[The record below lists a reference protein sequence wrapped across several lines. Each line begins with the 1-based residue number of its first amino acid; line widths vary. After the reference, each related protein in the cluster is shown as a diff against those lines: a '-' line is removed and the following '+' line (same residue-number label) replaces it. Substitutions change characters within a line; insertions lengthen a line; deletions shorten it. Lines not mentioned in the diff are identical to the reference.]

1 MAGWDCGRVSTEPSS
16 YSWISLKM
24 PCILLGTGI
33 STPDLA
39 PSGGA
44 PVSLLFPQ
52 VQIFPGQNRTLP
64 YSPTPSQFFALPSG
78 PGRTKL
84 PLPSS
89 VSQEVT
95 WPHRKNTPFPA
106 VSRRV
111 PVSFLNRCWAWA
123 HKAITSRPGGS
134 EDRNAPCR
142 LLKPPWG
149 STVQLSPP
157 PSLPAPALPGLL
169 ECCTAFVSPARSDVR
184 RVIS

>member
-39 PSGGA
+39 PSGGV
-44 PVSLLFPQ
+44 PVSSSPRFRSSRVRIAPS
-52 VQIFPGQNRTLP
+52 P
-64 YSPTPSQFFALPSG
+64 YPPTPSQFFALPSG
-78 PGRTKL
+78 PDRTKL

-95 WPHRKNTPFPA
+95 CPHRKNTPFPA

-169 ECCTAFVSPARSDVR
+169 ECYTAFVSPARSDVR